1 MLDKE
6 KELASQREREAAE
19 ACEKERQANVRLQL
33 AETLL
38 KKKTEEH
45 RQLVHECQLKE
56 NQVIFELYLF
66 SIQSITYPG
75 ETIKRKKIQFLLFT
89 AVGAHNPAAWPGKSS
104 ITSTIAQILAY
115 QTDFW

>member
-56 NQVIFELYLF
+56 NQVIFELF
-66 SIQSITYPG
+66 SIQSITDPG
-75 ETIKRKKIQFLLFT
+75 ETIKRKKKIQFLLFT